1 MNQMRDFI
9 KKASNVY
16 RTKHYIVVQ
25 EIGVEESDV
34 QVNNICSYDT
44 YFARTKARDK
54 EYERTYRDRK
64 HINGRRLRTGMYS
77 RKYID

>member
-1 MNQMRDFI
+1 MKQMCEFI

-16 RTKHYIVVQ
+16 RTKHFIVVQ
-25 EIGVEESDV
+25 EVGVESDKI
-34 QVNNICSYDT
+34 QMNNICSYDT

-54 EYERTYRDRK
+54 EYEKLYKDRK
-64 HINGRRLRTGMYS
+64 HIDGKRLRAGMYS